1 MSCNGNLPTCRRG
14 KREAVFKEVCEKV
27 TSMFGEFSGQAH
39 AQHQMHGTCSCG
51 QVCCLWLLYCHAH
64 SAVRRLH
71 CTLAANPSALPL
83 GGLRLLTLCCFP
95 LLSSPGDKYV
105 VRLVEDPEAML
116 DEAMMGGGG
125 GGDGA
130 APEPRV
136 QFEILPQSSAQ
147 PAPVKG
153 WQRVAAG
160 VLLLLTLG
168 STLQF
173 GLAANIGLLPKVRV
187 GGGCEHGAQ
196 VVQVLWCC
204 AAALRTL
211 ACMQGLLVQQCCLFL
226 LGSLLAQEPYSAA
239 LRTVWRSG

>member
-1 MSCNGNLPTCRRG
+1 
-14 KREAVFKEVCEKV
+14 
-27 TSMFGEFSGQAH
+27 MFGEALTRHRSVPALAGLIVCMA
-39 AQHQMHGTCSCG
+39 G
-51 QVCCLWLLYCHAH
+51 CCLLRHVWRVAPLRVLPC
-64 SAVRRLH
+64 AVGFMRHVQRRLH
-71 CTLAANPSALPL
+71 SPELTCMPWALPL
-83 GGLRLLTLCCFP
+83 PPTLH
-95 LLSSPGDKYV
+95 PGDKYV
-105 VRLVEDPEAML
+105 VRMVEDPEAAL
-116 DEAMMGGGG
+116 DEPMRSS
-125 GGDGA
+125 GGDSGT

-136 QFEILPQSSAQ
+136 QFEILPASSAQ
-147 PAPVKG
+147 PVATKG